1 MCNLIYNKITALNA
15 ESSLNWNLH
24 EDLIIA
30 RSAANGDSVRMVL
43 TTSIE
48 IWVEEPIATAK
59 ERS

>member
-1 MCNLIYNKITALNA
+1 MCNLIYNKVTASNA
-15 ESSLNWNLH
+15 ESNLDWNLR

-30 RSAANGDSVRMVL
+30 RSAANGESVRMVL

>member
-1 MCNLIYNKITALNA
+1 MRDLIYNKVTAFNA

-30 RSAANGDSVRMVL
+30 RSAANGDSVRVEL

-48 IWVEEPIATAK
+48 ICVEEPMATAK

>member
-1 MCNLIYNKITALNA
+1 MCNLIYNKVTALNV
-15 ESSLNWNLH
+15 ESSLNWNLR